1 MIEIIYIA
9 IICVV
14 IIDLSGFIQELERML
29 KKWLGIR
36 KGEVRIPK
44 PFSCSLCMCF
54 WTGLIYLLCTG
65 QFTLFMIAYVLLIS
79 ILTPQIKDLIYLFK
93 DTIDFILRSIY
104 NKIK

>member
-14 IIDLSGFIQELERML
+14 IIDLSGFIQSIEQIL
-29 KKWLGIR
+29 KKWLKIQ

-54 WTGLIYLLCTG
+54 WTGLVYLLFTG
-65 QFTLFMIAYVLLIS
+65 QFTFFMIAYVLLIS